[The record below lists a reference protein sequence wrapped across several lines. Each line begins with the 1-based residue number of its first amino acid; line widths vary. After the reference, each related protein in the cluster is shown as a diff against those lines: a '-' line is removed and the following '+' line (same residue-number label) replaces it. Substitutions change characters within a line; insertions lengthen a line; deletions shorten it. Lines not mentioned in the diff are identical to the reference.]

1 MSLLTTSTKDRFLY
15 FVRTFSV
22 QLISGE
28 NVQVM
33 TGRSEHTA
41 SWSYVIKNVRKIFRD
56 KMQLEEDVKSWSL
69 EIQNSPISTY
79 KLSSRRNMA
88 EIKKNSKKQA
98 GLLLYCGYICDGI
111 YVKAFLFLKTTKC
124 GILHIDPLVTRQMCF
139 CWR

>member
-56 KMQLEEDVKSWSL
+56 KMQLEEDVKAWSL
-69 EIQNSPISTY
+69 EI
-79 KLSSRRNMA
+79 
-88 EIKKNSKKQA
+88 
-98 GLLLYCGYICDGI
+98 
-111 YVKAFLFLKTTKC
+111 
-124 GILHIDPLVTRQMCF
+124 
-139 CWR
+139 

>member
-56 KMQLEEDVKSWSL
+56 KMQLGEDVKSWSL
-69 EIQNSPISTY
+69 EI
-79 KLSSRRNMA
+79 
-88 EIKKNSKKQA
+88 
-98 GLLLYCGYICDGI
+98 
-111 YVKAFLFLKTTKC
+111 
-124 GILHIDPLVTRQMCF
+124 
-139 CWR
+139 